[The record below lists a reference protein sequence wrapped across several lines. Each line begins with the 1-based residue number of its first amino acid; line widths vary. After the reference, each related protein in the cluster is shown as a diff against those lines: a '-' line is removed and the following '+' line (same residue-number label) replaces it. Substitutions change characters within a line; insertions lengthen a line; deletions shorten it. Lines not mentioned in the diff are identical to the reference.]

1 MAALLLVVPFALVS
15 LIVVTLT
22 WALCFVG
29 LFAWWASATGPPS
42 RRWRY
47 Q

>member
-1 MAALLLVVPFALVS
+1 MVAFLLVLPFALVS
-15 LIVVTLT
+15 LIVATLT
-22 WALCFVG
+22 GALCFVG
-29 LFAWWASATGPPS
+29 LFAWWACATGPPS